1 VAGVAAALGV
11 LGAAAVTVAAVA
23 DGAEAF
29 EGPLA
34 AALLPFSDCC
44 FCFLAAAEEEGWR
57 IMCGCFDVLLVGR
70 GLGVTGRAGGL
81 STDKSSG
88 SL

>member
-1 VAGVAAALGV
+1 MAGVAAALGV

-23 DGAEAF
+23 AGAEAF

-44 FCFLAAAEEEGWR
+44 FCFLAAAEEEG
-57 IMCGCFDVLLVGR
+57 
-70 GLGVTGRAGGL
+70 
-81 STDKSSG
+81 
-88 SL
+88 